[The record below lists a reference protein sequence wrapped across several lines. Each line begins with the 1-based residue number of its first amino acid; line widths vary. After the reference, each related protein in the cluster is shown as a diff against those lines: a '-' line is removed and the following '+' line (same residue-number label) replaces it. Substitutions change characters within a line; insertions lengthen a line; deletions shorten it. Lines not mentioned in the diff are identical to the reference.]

1 MKKVQLSEVCDIS
14 SGGTPSR
21 KNSEFFN
28 GEIPWAKI
36 SDIENADN
44 GVIHNT
50 EEHISTSGLKN
61 IRGKLF
67 PKGTLL
73 FAMYGS
79 IGKVAICGRELS
91 TNQAIL
97 GIRPKGENEI
107 DLGYLKTW
115 FASNKQKLINQG
127 RGVALKNLSATI
139 IRDLEIDLPPYN
151 DQIRIAHLLGKV
163 EGLIAQRKQHLQ
175 QLDDLLKSV
184 FLEMFGDP
192 VRNEKGWETTELEHL
207 CEQVIDCPHSTPV
220 YSDEP
225 TGYYCVRSG
234 DIVDGYL
241 DLTKTLQV
249 ERQVYEKRIK
259 RYIPKTNDVVYSR
272 EGGRLG
278 NAARVLG
285 VETICLGQRIMLFKA
300 GVENSAEFLW
310 ALLESRPFKTK
321 LRGLV
326 GGGAAPRVNIKD
338 LKNIIVI
345 KPAPYI
351 QTKFSEIVK
360 HVDTVK
366 SFYQQSLT
374 DLESLYGALSQQ
386 AFKGELDLSRV
397 PLPENDVEER
407 EGKLEENLIQLHEKF
422 KVLPEIQKTL
432 ETLGQN
438 SPEFE
443 KVMAVARKASEA
455 VSFASELPIIPE
467 FNESII
473 AAQKVLKPLNM
484 PQFTQLQEVSD
495 LSKRVSD
502 VFKAL
507 GLPVQSNQLS
517 QSYIQSIEAAR
528 KVTEQFKLPKWMEAN
543 TKLVD
548 NLIPKSMQRQL
559 ELIERSAEGFENE
572 GQTENEDNE
581 KKEYKLLSDEEI
593 FSQLAPEFE
602 SFLVDKKGEILNLDD
617 FWNRAVIQNL
627 LSNDE
632 EGNKWGPLPPTDLE
646 FWRKT
651 GSLKLYDKV
660 KSYIFD
666 AINDKK
672 VSQKFNI
679 EKNMI
684 ELRIVN

>member
-1 MKKVQLSEVCDIS
+1 M
-14 SGGTPSR
+14 TPVLLGDLFELKYGKSLR
-21 KNSEFFN
+21 KDHRIKGAVPVFGSN
-28 GEIPWAKI
+28 GQV
-36 SDIENADN
+36 DL
-44 GVIHNT
+44 HNKSLINHPT
-50 EEHISTSGLKN
+50 IIVGRK
-61 IRGKLF
+61 
-67 PKGTLL
+67 
-73 FAMYGS
+73 GS
-79 IGKVAICGRELS
+79 IG
-91 TNQAIL
+91 
-97 GIRPKGENEI
+97 EI
-107 DLGYLKTW
+107 H
-115 FASNKQKLINQG
+115 LIKKPCWPIDTTYF
-127 RGVALKNLSATI
+127 VKPLEKHVF
-139 IRDLEIDLPPYN
+139 DLEWLYRLLGTLRLQELNRSAAIPGLNRDDVYRISVLLPPLN

-184 FLEMFGDP
+184 FLEMFGKDIRDESSYLAITSACEFIDYRGKTP
-192 VRNEKGWETTELEHL
+192 PRADFGVPLISAKCVRKGYFDATRLDYVAEETYQKIMTRGFPEPNDVLFTTEGA
-207 CEQVIDCPHSTPV
+207 TF
-220 YSDEP
+220 
-225 TGYYCVRSG
+225 GYTCRVPKDFSKFSVGQRL
-234 DIVDGYL
+234 ITMQCKDGYQPEVL
-241 DLTKTLQV
+241 EFVL
-249 ERQVYEKRIK
+249 
-259 RYIPKTNDVVYSR
+259 NDQHIQKKLASR
-272 EGGRLG
+272 LSGSAALG
-278 NAARVLG
+278 IR
-285 VETICLGQRIMLFKA
+285 
-300 GVENSAEFLW
+300 SAELVKVDIPFPNPADQLRF
-310 ALLESRPFKTK
+310 AAIVEKVES
-321 LRGLV
+321 
-326 GGGAAPRVNIKD
+326 
-338 LKNIIVI
+338 LK
-345 KPAPYI
+345 
-351 QTKFSEIVK
+351 S
-360 HVDTVK
+360 
-366 SFYQQSLT
+366 SYQQSLT
-374 DLESLYGALSQQ
+374 DLETLYGALSQQ

-407 EGKLEENLIQLHEKF
+407 EGKLEVDLIQLHEKF

-443 KVMAVARKASEA
+443 KVMAVARKATEA

-467 FNESII
+467 LNESII

-484 PQFTQLQEVSD
+484 PQFTQLQEVSE

-528 KVTEQFKLPKWMEAN
+528 KVTEQFKLPKLMEAN

-581 KKEYKLLSDEEI
+581 KKEYKLLRDEEI

-602 SFLVDKKGEILNLDD
+602 SFLVEKKGEILNLDD

-632 EGNKWGPLPPTDLE
+632 EGNKWGPFPPTDLE

-666 AINDKK
+666 AINGKK
-672 VSQKFNI
+672 VSQEFNI

>member
-1 MKKVQLSEVCDIS
+1 M
-14 SGGTPSR
+14 TPVLLGDLFELKYGKSLR
-21 KNSEFFN
+21 KDHRIKGAVPVFGSN
-28 GEIPWAKI
+28 GQV
-36 SDIENADN
+36 DL
-44 GVIHNT
+44 HNKSLINHPT
-50 EEHISTSGLKN
+50 IIVGRK
-61 IRGKLF
+61 
-67 PKGTLL
+67 
-73 FAMYGS
+73 GS
-79 IGKVAICGRELS
+79 IG
-91 TNQAIL
+91 
-97 GIRPKGENEI
+97 EI
-107 DLGYLKTW
+107 H
-115 FASNKQKLINQG
+115 LIKKPCWPIDTTYF
-127 RGVALKNLSATI
+127 VKPLEKHVF
-139 IRDLEIDLPPYN
+139 DLEWLYRLLGTLRLQELNRSAAIPGLNRDDVYRISVLLPPLN

-184 FLEMFGDP
+184 FLEMFGKDIRDESSYLAITSACEFIDYRGKTP
-192 VRNEKGWETTELEHL
+192 PRADFGVPLISAKCVRKGYFDATRLDYVAEETYQKIMTRGFPEPNDVLFTTEGA
-207 CEQVIDCPHSTPV
+207 TF
-220 YSDEP
+220 
-225 TGYYCVRSG
+225 GYTCRVPKDFSKFSVGQRL
-234 DIVDGYL
+234 ITMQCKDGYQPEVL
-241 DLTKTLQV
+241 EFVL
-249 ERQVYEKRIK
+249 
-259 RYIPKTNDVVYSR
+259 NDQHIQKKLASR
-272 EGGRLG
+272 LSGSAALG
-278 NAARVLG
+278 IR
-285 VETICLGQRIMLFKA
+285 
-300 GVENSAEFLW
+300 SAELVKVDIPFPNPADQLRF
-310 ALLESRPFKTK
+310 AAIVEKVES
-321 LRGLV
+321 
-326 GGGAAPRVNIKD
+326 
-338 LKNIIVI
+338 LK
-345 KPAPYI
+345 
-351 QTKFSEIVK
+351 S
-360 HVDTVK
+360 
-366 SFYQQSLT
+366 SYQQSLT
-374 DLESLYGALSQQ
+374 DLETLYGALSQQ

-397 PLPENDVEER
+397 PLPENDIEER
-407 EGKLEENLIQLHEKF
+407 EGKLEVDLIQLHEKF

-443 KVMAVARKASEA
+443 KVMAVARKATEA

-467 FNESII
+467 LNESII

-484 PQFTQLQEVSD
+484 PQFTQLQEVSE

-581 KKEYKLLSDEEI
+581 KKEYKLLRDEEI

-602 SFLVDKKGEILNLDD
+602 SFLVEKKGEILNLDD

-632 EGNKWGPLPPTDLE
+632 EGNKWGPFPPTDLE

-666 AINDKK
+666 AINGKK
-672 VSQKFNI
+672 VSQEFNI